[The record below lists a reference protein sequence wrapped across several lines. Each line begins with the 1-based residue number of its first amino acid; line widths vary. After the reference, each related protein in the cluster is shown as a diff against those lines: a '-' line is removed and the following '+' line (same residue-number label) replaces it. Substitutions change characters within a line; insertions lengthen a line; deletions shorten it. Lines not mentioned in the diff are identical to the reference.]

1 MSGYFLKVQA
11 NKDKFYLKYMII
23 INNETARVA
32 YSILTNLHMVFGCT
46 DELYSSYHT
55 RKKTKINKAL
65 SQYKKATG
73 KKLKLVGTDNSL
85 SYTRLV
91 YELY

>member
-1 MSGYFLKVQA
+1 MSEYFSKVQA

-23 INNETARVA
+23 VDNNTAQVT
-32 YSILTNLHMVFGCT
+32 YSILTNLHMMYGCT
-46 DELYSSYHT
+46 SELYSRLFT
-55 RKKTKINKAL
+55 TKKGKANKAL

-73 KKLKLVGTDNSL
+73 KKLKLTGTDNNL
-85 SYTRLV
+85 GYTRLV

>member
-1 MSGYFLKVQA
+1 MSEYFLKVQA

-23 INNETARVA
+23 INNETAHVT

-46 DELYSSYHT
+46 DELYSSHHT

-73 KKLKLVGTDNSL
+73 KKLKLTGTDNSL